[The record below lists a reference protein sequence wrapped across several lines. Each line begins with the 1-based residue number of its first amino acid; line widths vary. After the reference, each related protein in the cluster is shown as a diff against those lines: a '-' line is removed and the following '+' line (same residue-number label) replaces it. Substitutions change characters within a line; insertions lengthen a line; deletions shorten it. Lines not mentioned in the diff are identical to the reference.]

1 MAGCPTL
8 TSTKVLRSLGI
19 AAAVIPL
26 IGGQTSHSQQV
37 TAPPAMPM
45 PQTPPSG
52 DAAPLVLKAT
62 VGAEKRLQ
70 SNGQMVAMVQGRT
83 ITLEFDQIDK
93 TRITKVDKDGKVT
106 VENTVESS
114 QAKVGGQSIPD
125 DAPSKDIDTITFD
138 TDNSLVSYQSS
149 DTDQDSL
156 KRSVRLFS
164 ATQPLFANV
173 PTKVGTQWSK
183 TLKADAIPGMRDA
196 KVDMMVMAI
205 EPKQGVP
212 CIRLGVRFLETSG
225 STPLQS
231 EGILWIERS
240 SGDKVAAEWNIRNL
254 PLGDDTE
261 LVSGRVV
268 ETRISGGIL
277 ASQNGGAAQDTSKP
291 STNPSLPVQAGPPKP
306 DAKKI
311 DELVKDF
318 EKLPGLMT
326 MYRKKDALSGRET
339 VYLEIPDDQL
349 SKWLL
354 LQATAS
360 TGTSGY
366 VELGEPIGDF
376 AFQFQKLPDDRIAIT
391 VPNWTHIAPGDALTE
406 KNVRAVYPDAIIQA
420 YRVEAKQAERKSQ
433 LIDISELF
441 KGDLL
446 GVSAPFAPPPIP
458 GLMGGPQGGAMGLD
472 RDKTFM
478 LSLKGLPENIVAI
491 TQYHF
496 IRGQNRPVVGQS
508 LVDSRSASY
517 KVMYNLSALPVGNGY
532 KPRLADPRIGYFT
545 NEPYATASP
554 MDFTREDKE
563 DLTVRYIHRFDVR
576 KKNPDAKVSEPV
588 KPLVFWLDSGI
599 PIEWRDAIRDG
610 ILEWNKA
617 FVAIG
622 LQNVIQVKQLPDV
635 IPADAK
641 DMPLDT
647 GDARFN
653 IVRWVTDDSLEN
665 AHAVAHARFNPLNG
679 QVLSGSIN
687 ITSSFVRVTQLEKML
702 SVDPAAAFSRVA
714 ESVPFADMLGSSK
727 ESLRCRLAEHGRMN
741 AWLGLQAM
749 EGGANRGPLSNR
761 EYVRQFLR
769 EAIAH
774 ETGHLLGLRHN
785 FAASSQYTLGQ
796 LGNSTFVNTKGTSA
810 SVMDYTPF
818 NIMALEDKDVPF
830 FSPVIGP
837 YDYWAIQ
844 YGYMDT
850 KGIKDP
856 ADEVAILNQ
865 VARKSGQLGYRY
877 QGDEAADS
885 FDPTVTRFDLSS
897 DPLAYWTKSLE
908 MSEKLL
914 AALPGRLPKYGR
926 SYVEFTRSF
935 GMIVNQIGQSTAQV
949 SRFVGAQTVNR
960 SFKGDVNAPAP
971 LRPVPASVQKKA
983 IATLHDYLFGPFAL
997 PIPAAALD
1005 KLQTRLDTFPA
1016 TPGEYPIAD
1025 SLSNVQKMGLRRLY
1039 SPQILSRVVNNAF
1052 KDEARKQPVL
1062 DLATYSELV
1071 GMPLWS
1077 EVLYGRSA
1085 TAARRQLQRLH
1096 VETLSNFV
1104 LSGGGP
1110 DEMRMVASIQL
1121 QSLRLKLGK
1130 VNASKM
1136 DRMTKYHIAD
1146 TVQRI
1151 TRTLD
1156 AKVTISSGGGGGGL
1170 PPGLLQSLMGGKVLP

>member
-1 MAGCPTL
+1 MAGCPSL
-8 TSTKVLRSLGI
+8 TSTKLLRSLGI
-19 AAAVIPL
+19 AAIVFPL
-26 IGGQTSHSQQV
+26 VGGQTSLSQQV
-37 TAPPAMPM
+37 AAPPALPM
-45 PQTPPSG
+45 PQSPSSSES
-52 DAAPLVLKAT
+52 APLVFKAT

-70 SNGQMVAMVQGRT
+70 SNGSMVAMVQGRT

-106 VENTVESS
+106 VENIVESS
-114 QAKVGGQSIPD
+114 QAKVGGMAIPD
-125 DAPSKDIDTITFD
+125 DGPSKDIDNITFD

-196 KVDMMVMAI
+196 RVDMLVMAF
-205 EPKQGVP
+205 ETKQGIP
-212 CIRLGVRFLETSG
+212 CVRLGVRFLETSG
-225 STPLQS
+225 PTPLQS
-231 EGILWIERS
+231 EGVVWIERS
-240 SGDKVAAEWNIRNL
+240 SGDKVAAEWMIRNL

-277 ASQNGGAAQDTSKP
+277 TQQTAPGAQDAGKP
-291 STNPSLPVQAGPPKP
+291 STNPSLPVPAGPPKP

-311 DELVKDF
+311 DDIVKDY

-326 MYRKKDALSGRET
+326 LYRKKDALSGRDT
-339 VYLEIPDDQL
+339 IYLEIPDDQL

-376 AFQFQKLPDDRIAIT
+376 AFQFQRLPDDRIAMT

-420 YRVEAKQAERKSQ
+420 YRVEAKQPERKSQ

-496 IRGQNRPVVGQS
+496 MRGQNRPVVGQS

-599 PIEWRDAIRDG
+599 PVEWRDAIRDG

-653 IVRWVTDDSLEN
+653 IVRWVTDDALDN

-687 ITSSFVRVTQLEKML
+687 ITSSFVRITQLEKML

-714 ESVPFADMLGSSK
+714 ESIPFADMLGNSK

-741 AWLGLQAM
+741 AWMGLQAL

-818 NIMALEDKDVPF
+818 NIMAIEDKDVPF

-837 YDYWAIQ
+837 YDFWAIQ
-844 YGYMDT
+844 YGYTDT
-850 KGIKDP
+850 KGIKNP

-865 VARKSGQLGYRY
+865 IARKSGQVGYRY

-897 DPLAYWTKSLE
+897 DPLTYWTKSLE

-983 IATLHDYLFGPFAL
+983 ITTLHDYLFGPFAL

-1039 SPQILSRVVNNAF
+1039 SSQILSRVVNNAF

-1104 LSGGGP
+1104 LNGGGP

-1121 QSLRLKLGK
+1121 QALRTKLGK
-1130 VNASKM
+1130 VNTAKM